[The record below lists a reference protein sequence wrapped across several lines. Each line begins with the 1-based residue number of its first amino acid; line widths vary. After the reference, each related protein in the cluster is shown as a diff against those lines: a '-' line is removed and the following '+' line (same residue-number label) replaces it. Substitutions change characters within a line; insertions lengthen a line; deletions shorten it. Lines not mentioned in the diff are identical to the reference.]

1 MLQFSSYLPAMP
13 RNLTNL
19 RDNIA
24 QLKDFLSYLSTVEGD
39 LSNITA
45 PPFILA
51 AKSAIEVP
59 AAWASRHDLFLAP
72 ADEPDPQL
80 RATLVAKN
88 YLCSLKQ
95 LVDEGGENA
104 AKKPLNPFLGELFIG
119 TLGEGANATRLITEQ
134 VSHHPPVT
142 ACCMHNKEHGISSRG
157 YVAQETSFGASSGV
171 VVKQIGYAVVRVDKY
186 DEEHLMTMPTLFI
199 RGLTT
204 GSPHPEL
211 GGPCYISSS
220 SGPLT
225 KIEFGTTG
233 TFGLGKKNMIQATI
247 YKTPSMNDVLCEFSG
262 YWDGKMAIKDSKGEV
277 LEEFQADD
285 LPAIKPTVRPIEQQ
299 TTWESR
305 RAWSKVF
312 EGIYEGNVHKIHKH
326 KSALEEAQRALRE
339 KEKTSGSSWE
349 PYFFTNRPENVR
361 VASLLENLP
370 EEVRSEL
377 APTKTAGSWNSIG
390 IGAAENIISRLQTLR
405 ANSPTSTK

>member
-1 MLQFSSYLPAMP
+1 MP
-13 RNLTNL
+13 RNLSNL
-19 RDNIA
+19 RDNLS

-51 AKSAIEVP
+51 PKSAIEVP
-59 AAWASRHDLFLAP
+59 SAWASRHDLFLAP
-72 ADEPDPQL
+72 AGEPDPQL
-80 RATLVAKN
+80 RAVLVAKN

-119 TLGEGANATRLITEQ
+119 TYGEGANATRLISEQ

-142 ACCMHNKEHGISSRG
+142 ACYMHNEEHGITSRG
-157 YVAQETSFGASSGV
+157 FAAQQTSFSASNGV
-171 VVKQIGYAVVRVDKY
+171 AVKQIGYAVVRVDKY
-186 DEEHLMTMPTLFI
+186 DEEHLMTMPTLLI
-199 RGLTT
+199 KGLTT

-225 KIEFGTTG
+225 KIEFGSGG
-233 TFGLGKKNMIQATI
+233 TFGLGKKNKVQATV
-247 YKTPSMNDVLCEFSG
+247 YKTPSMKDVLCEFSG
-262 YWDGKMAIKDSKGEV
+262 HWDGKMAIKDPKGEV

-285 LPAIKPTVRPIEQQ
+285 MPPIKPTVRPVEQQ

-312 EGIYEGNVHKIHKH
+312 EGIYEGNVQKIHKH
-326 KSALEEAQRALRE
+326 KSALEEAQRALRQ
-339 KEKTSGSSWE
+339 KEKASGSSWE
-349 PYFFTNRPENVR
+349 PCFFTNRSEDAR
-361 VASLLENLP
+361 VTSLLKALP
-370 EEVRSEL
+370 EEARNEL

-390 IGAAENIISRLQTLR
+390 IGAAEDILSRLHALR